1 MSKTVKETNI
11 IAERI
16 KDDWGTVTHFC
27 RKNDINYNTLKSFI
41 SGFQRSLVL
50 GETLR
55 EMGYI
60 LEDTDIPQ
68 KRNVYDN
75 KKEQVA

>member
-1 MSKTVKETNI
+1 MSKKAYRTNI

-27 RKNDINYNTLKSFI
+27 KKNDINYNTLKSFI
-41 SGFQRSLVL
+41 SGFQRSTVL
-50 GETLR
+50 GDILK

-60 LEDTDIPQ
+60 KNDSDIPT

-75 KKEQVA
+75 KKEVA